1 MYEESYE
8 RVVYMFMR
16 DQRRMT
22 KMKKMNSKLA
32 IMVAA
37 AALCLSGCGAEPT
50 IPTENSTIEESVSE
64 MATVES
70 EMATVE
76 SEMATVESESAN
88 VQIDYDVQKVLE
100 EAEQEATALQKKLQE
115 DPSLTQAD
123 MNMLSMEIYQV
134 WDDVLNDLWKNLKVI
149 LDEDT
154 MSDLLVE
161 QRAWIAEKEAEVKQ
175 AGEEVGGGSLAP
187 LVANQKAA
195 ELTRTRVYELASY
208 LGF

>member
-37 AALCLSGCGAEPT
+37 AALCLSGCGAEPA
-50 IPTENSTIEESVSE
+50 IPTENSTIEESV
-64 MATVES
+64 
-70 EMATVE
+70 

-208 LGF
+208 LGFK

>member
-50 IPTENSTIEESVSE
+50 IPTENSTIEESV
-64 MATVES
+64 S

>member
-37 AALCLSGCGAEPT
+37 AALCLSGCGAEPA
-50 IPTENSTIEESVSE
+50 IPTENSTIEESV
-64 MATVES
+64 S

-123 MNMLSMEIYQV
+123 MNMLSMGIYQV

>member
-1 MYEESYE
+1 
-8 RVVYMFMR
+8 
-16 DQRRMT
+16 
-22 KMKKMNSKLA
+22 MKKMNSKLA
-32 IMVAA
+32 SMVAA

-76 SEMATVESESAN
+76 SESTN

-195 ELTRTRVYELASY
+195 ELTRARVYELASY